1 MGPKAALDA
10 DNRVI
15 SKQVF
20 EKYGF
25 KEQVDWTGC
34 EQGPVEGFLNT
45 VMDLDFHNYR
55 VFLDLV
61 SNYHRFKESA

>member
-25 KEQVDWTGC
+25 KEQVD
-34 EQGPVEGFLNT
+34 
-45 VMDLDFHNYR
+45 
-55 VFLDLV
+55 
-61 SNYHRFKESA
+61 